1 MEKVSGRS
9 RTQSFRKSKGFELV
23 EENMLGT
30 EWHEQKPKVE
40 NGAQEQEN
48 NKNYSLVQ
56 NGN

>member
-1 MEKVSGRS
+1 
-9 RTQSFRKSKGFELV
+9 
-23 EENMLGT
+23 MLGT